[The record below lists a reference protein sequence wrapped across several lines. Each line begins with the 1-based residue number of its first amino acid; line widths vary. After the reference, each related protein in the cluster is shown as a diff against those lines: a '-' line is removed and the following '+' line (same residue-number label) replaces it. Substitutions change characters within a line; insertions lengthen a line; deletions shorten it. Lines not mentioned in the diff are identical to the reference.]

1 MNLNQILS
9 NSMKIAMREKNK
21 LRLGTIRLIRADIK
35 RVEIDKRRTLDDSEI
50 LLVLDKMLKQRRDSI
65 KQYESAGRQELAETE
80 AAEIAVI
87 QEFLPK
93 QLSKHEVNA
102 LIESAIQESKAST
115 LKDMGLVMAALKPKV
130 QGLADMKEV
139 SLIVKS
145 LLS

>member
-1 MNLNQILS
+1 MNLNQVLS

>member
-1 MNLNQILS
+1 MNLNQVLS

-50 LLVLDKMLKQRRDSI
+50 LLVLDKMLRQRRDSI

>member
-1 MNLNQILS
+1 MNLNQVLS
-9 NSMKIAMREKNK
+9 HSMKIAMREKNK

-35 RVEIDKRRTLDDSEI
+35 RVEIDIQRTLDDSEI

-87 QEFLPK
+87 QEFLPR
-93 QLSKHEVNA
+93 QLSKHEVND
-102 LIESAIQESKAST
+102 LIKIAIQESKASK
-115 LKDMGLVMAALKPKV
+115 LKDMGLVMAVLKPKM

>member
-1 MNLNQILS
+1 MNLNQVLS

-50 LLVLDKMLKQRRDSI
+50 LLVLDKMLKQRRDSM

-87 QEFLPK
+87 QEFLPR
-93 QLSKHEVNA
+93 QLSKQEVND
-102 LIESAIQESKAST
+102 LIKIAIQESKASK
-115 LKDMGLVMAALKPKV
+115 LKDMGLVMAALKPKML
-130 QGLADMKEV
+130 GLADMKEV

>member
-1 MNLNQILS
+1 
-9 NSMKIAMREKNK
+9 MREKNK

-50 LLVLDKMLKQRRDSI
+50 LLVLDKMLRQRRDSI

-102 LIESAIQESKAST
+102 LIESAIKESKAST

>member
-1 MNLNQILS
+1 MNLNQVLS

-50 LLVLDKMLKQRRDSI
+50 ILVLDKMLKQRRDSI

-87 QEFLPK
+87 QEFLRAFFYF
-93 QLSKHEVNA
+93 S
-102 LIESAIQESKAST
+102 SR
-115 LKDMGLVMAALKPKV
+115 
-130 QGLADMKEV
+130 
-139 SLIVKS
+139 
-145 LLS
+145 

>member
-1 MNLNQILS
+1 MNLNQVLS

-87 QEFLPK
+87 QEFLPR

>member
-1 MNLNQILS
+1 MNLNQVLS

-50 LLVLDKMLKQRRDSI
+50 LLVLDKMLRQRRDSI

-115 LKDMGLVMAALKPKV
+115 MKDMGLVMAALKPKV

>member
-1 MNLNQILS
+1 MNLNQVLS

-50 LLVLDKMLKQRRDSI
+50 LLVLDKMLRQRRDSI

-145 LLS
+145 LLI